1 MVNKQLPKN
10 FEFAKAE
17 KQWYQY
23 WEQKG
28 FFKPRDKTDA
38 KNYCIV
44 IPPPNVTGV
53 LHIGH
58 ALNNTLQDILIRYHR
73 MLGENTLWQPGTD
86 HAGIATQYVVEKEL
100 QKEGTSRRQL
110 GREKFIA
117 RVWKWKEEKG
127 GAIIEQLKRLGASC
141 DWSRTRFTMDE
152 GLSAAVREVFV
163 RLYEEGLIY
172 RGKYL
177 VNWCTS
183 CGTALSQLEAE
194 LGESDEQGQ
203 LWYIRYP
210 LVQGQGYVTV
220 ATTRPETLLG
230 DTAVA
235 VNPEDDR
242 YQKLIG
248 KMVRLPCTD
257 RTIPVIA
264 DAYVDKE
271 FGTGALKITPAHD
284 FNDYEIG
291 LRHKLDL
298 VQVIDTEGKMTGP
311 VGKYRG
317 MDRFD
322 CRKLIVEDL
331 QAQGLLEKISPYP
344 VRPARCYR
352 CKTVVEPTL
361 SEQWFVKVRPL
372 AEPAI
377 DAVKTGRSRIIPE
390 SEAKKYFNWM
400 ENLRDWCISRQL
412 WWGHRIPAW
421 YCRECKAITVSR
433 KDPQKCSKCGS
444 TQIDQDPD
452 VLDTW
457 FSSQLWPFSTLGW
470 PEPTP
475 ELKRFYPN
483 SVLVTGFD
491 ILFFWVA
498 RMMMAGIH
506 FMKDVPFHD
515 IFLHGLVRDEHGEK
529 FSKTK
534 GNVIDPLEII
544 DEFGA
549 DALRLALVLLAFLGR
564 DLRLSK
570 KRIEDSKH
578 FINKIWNASRFALS
592 QLEDFDP
599 GQRPAGEK
607 SLADRWVLSRLQAA
621 IRETRRLIDS
631 YQFSEAAQAVYH
643 FFWDEF
649 CDWYI
654 EWSKPFFYR
663 PEKPA
668 QKIAA
673 QNTIRHVLDQAL
685 RLLHPFMPF
694 LTEEIWQA
702 LPGHGESIMTAKFP
716 EPDPELSDPNAE
728 AAAADLQEAVS
739 ALRVLRAE
747 NMVPIA
753 AKVKVLILADD
764 QATAEFFQEHKLYI
778 ESPPQVNIRELEI
791 KTGADKPMSFVA
803 HRIKKAEVCL
813 DLAGLVDFDREE
825 ARLKKEIDKI
835 DRELSR
841 IDSTLAKPG
850 FADKAPKEVIE
861 KQLAIKN
868 ELLEKQ
874 QAVLANIKR
883 LQALRARVK

>member
-599 GQRPAGEK
+599 AQRPAGEK

-791 KTGADKPMSFVA
+791 KTGADKPVSFVA